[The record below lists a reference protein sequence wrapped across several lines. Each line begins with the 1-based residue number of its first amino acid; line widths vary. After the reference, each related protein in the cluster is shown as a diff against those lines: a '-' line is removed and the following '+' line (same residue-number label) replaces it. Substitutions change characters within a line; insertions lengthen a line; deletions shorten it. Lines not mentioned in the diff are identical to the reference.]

1 MTCAQLAH
9 ELEVSR
15 RTILRDVDALSYA
28 GIPVITEGGPG
39 GGVSLSNEYR
49 TSLTGLKNDEV
60 RSLFL
65 SNDGALL
72 GDLGWGDAYRVSR
85 LKLNAS
91 LPTAARHEAE
101 ITQRRLLIDSR
112 WWWHQEQPEETLGR
126 LQEAVFGDEIIE
138 FDYEHYDGGAA
149 HVRAA
154 AYALVAKSGFWYLI
168 GKRERKMRCY
178 RVLRIS
184 SMTSTGERFA
194 REPNFDIREWW
205 PRQSQSF
212 AEEFS
217 AYRCVLCVPESELR
231 LVQRMAPGRAR
242 VLRKGKWIDVELGVE
257 SEWYAQLIVIGLGAN
272 CRIVSP
278 KELVASVA
286 LRIHE
291 VLGAISRYEQI
302 SAGRAGS
309 NTRISRTIR
318 RQPLPRSM

>member
-1 MTCAQLAH
+1 MRADRLISLILLLQHRGRMTCAQLAH

-15 RTILRDVDALSYA
+15 RTILRDIDALSYA

-39 GGVSLSNEYR
+39 GGVGLTDEYR

-91 LPTAARHEAE
+91 LPAAARQAAE
-101 ITQRRLLIDSR
+101 VTQRRLLIDSR
-112 WWWHQEQPEETLGR
+112 WWWHQEQPEESLGR
-126 LQEAVFGDEIIE
+126 LQEAVFGDRIVE
-138 FDYEHYDGGAA
+138 FDYEHYDGSAA
-149 HVRAA
+149 HARVA

-168 GKRERKMRCY
+168 GKRDGEMRCY

-184 SMTSTGERFA
+184 SMMQTGERFA
-194 REPNFDIREWW
+194 REPDFDIREWW

-217 AYRCVLCVPESELR
+217 AYRCVLSVPESELR

-242 VLRKGKWIDVELGVE
+242 VIRKGEWVDVEFGVE
-257 SEWYAQLIVIGLGAN
+257 SEWYAQLIVMGLGRN
-272 CRIVSP
+272 CRIISP
-278 KELVASVA
+278 KELAASVSK
-286 LRIHE
+286 RIRE
-291 VLGAISRYEQI
+291 VLGAIS
-302 SAGRAGS
+302 
-309 NTRISRTIR
+309 
-318 RQPLPRSM
+318 